1 MEADPLAGGA
11 DATLRTEG
19 DADGDADGEGDGD
32 EQRVGAVLFD
42 VANLARRL
50 GIDPELALRWRA
62 LALRDE
68 VVAREAGST
77 ALHIPDAR
85 TH

>member
-1 MEADPLAGGA
+1 
-11 DATLRTEG
+11 
-19 DADGDADGEGDGD
+19 
-32 EQRVGAVLFD
+32 

-50 GIDPELALRWRA
+50 GVDPELALRWRA

-68 VVAREAGST
+68 VVRHET
-77 ALHIPDAR
+77 AAPALPIPDEP